1 MFGGTVFLASPT
13 GPLPHTEQRF
23 SLQRREARP
32 SRFLPKERCSLVTHE
47 EAKKNFYL
55 EELKLFLVKGS
66 VGRPHA
72 RTASPRVRSLRVPA
86 RKRFIS
92 QIGENDK
99 ACFYVFVPTFGAQ
112 TTYDC
117 QKDQQDKTHTQKCS
131 RVLLSTIVLLACVT
145 KKNRLK
151 AVQVFLKFSGMASNE
166 NKKKF

>member
-1 MFGGTVFLASPT
+1 MHQQPAPSTFPSMPAPNMLGSRYAMMMMPGRIPDHVFGGTVFLASPT

-72 RTASPRVRSLRVPA
+72 RTASSPQCPLPLSARPRM
-86 RKRFIS
+86 
-92 QIGENDK
+92 
-99 ACFYVFVPTFGAQ
+99 
-112 TTYDC
+112 TT
-117 QKDQQDKTHTQKCS
+117 TRLMPET
-131 RVLLSTIVLLACVT
+131 LSHL
-145 KKNRLK
+145 
-151 AVQVFLKFSGMASNE
+151 
-166 NKKKF
+166 KKKLHYTIR